1 MSSNNKSKKK
11 SSLSRRDES
20 NKTKRKT
27 LSEEKIEL
35 THNTK
40 WIENLRN
47 AFTHDTLKFICGI
60 ALLGI
65 ILFCFISCIS
75 FIFTGAADQSL
86 VLNKEESQS
95 LLQSEAKN
103 TFAILG
109 ASLSQTLVDGFLG
122 IGIFPLLIFPIL
134 LSLKMI
140 GIPVKGYLTK
150 AFVQYTLL
158 ALSISLL
165 AYLLSLPFADSISFR
180 WGGKHGEFIGE
191 KLQLYIGIWGIIL
204 LLIILFIICWVL
216 FQAKRKDN
224 VRKALSFSW
233 IKRKKRNK
241 NEKETFS
248 TEEENLEKYSSSK
261 EEFEDNVSYANTKE
275 EEQLNNETEDAD
287 LDYLEQISDS
297 SKKDKSIEINAPAL
311 NTQSKLVVELAEGGK
326 QDENIGKDSIDYV
339 RDSAEQGDL
348 PYYIFPKLDILDE
361 DNADL
366 EMPDM
371 EEIRANEQLI
381 IDTLESFKIKVTPI
395 KATVGPTVTL
405 YEIEPDAGIK
415 ISRIRNLEDDI
426 ALGLKADGIRI
437 IAPIPGKGTIG
448 IEVPNTKPKVVGLRS
463 LLASRKFIETKFQL
477 PIALG
482 RTITNE
488 VFTFDLAKMPHL
500 LIAGATGQG
509 KSVGMNVIITSLLY
523 AKHPS
528 ELKFV
533 MIDPKILEFSIY
545 NELEHHFF
553 ARIPSE
559 NKCIITDTD
568 RVVPTLLSLCQEMD
582 NRYLLLTSAKVRN
595 IAEYNTALKNGE
607 LDEAE
612 GHKIM
617 PYIVLV
623 VDEFADL
630 IMTGGKE
637 IERPIARLA
646 QKARAAG
653 IHMILATQRPTTD
666 VVTGTIKANFPARI
680 AFKVF
685 SAVDSRTIL
694 DSTGA
699 NRLIGR
705 GDMLFYQGR
714 DMIRIQCA
722 LVDTPE
728 TQRLVDYIAQQ
739 PGYSEPYPLPEPQEE
754 DSTPVASIGTEKF
767 DVLFEEVA
775 RAVVASGQGSTSK
788 IQRDFEIGFNRA
800 GRLMDQLEK
809 AGIVGKQYGSKPRD
823 VLVQD
828 LETLNNI
835 LYNIRLS
842 TK

>member
-1 MSSNNKSKKK
+1 MTQRNSKVNRPQKRRSSVAAKKK
-11 SSLSRRDES
+11 VDDNAERKASRS
-20 NKTKRKT
+20 T
-27 LSEEKIEL
+27 L
-35 THNTK
+35 
-40 WIENLRN
+40 WIQRVRE
-47 AFTHDTLKFICGI
+47 AATHDTAKFIIGVVLL
-60 ALLGI
+60 ALS
-65 ILFCFISCIS
+65 LFCFVACLS
-75 FIFTGAADQSL
+75 FIFTASKDQSL
-86 VLNKEESQS
+86 VVNDVDVTQ
-95 LLQSEAKN
+95 LQEGEVQN
-103 TFAILG
+103 TFSILG
-109 ASLSQTLVDGFLG
+109 ARVSRALVDGFLG
-122 IGIFPLLIFPIL
+122 VGIFVLLLIPFF
-134 LSLKMI
+134 LSLKLM
-140 GIPVKGYLTK
+140 GIKKKVRMAKV
-150 AFVQYTLL
+150 FVHYTLL
-158 ALSISLL
+158 ALSLSLL
-165 AYLLSLPFADSISFR
+165 SYLVTLPFGEQLTFR
-180 WGGKHGEFIGE
+180 WGGMHGDVVGNF
-191 KLQLYIGIWGIIL
+191 LQLYIGTWGL
-204 LLIILFIICWVL
+204 LLVVLVLLVICWVL
-216 FQAKRKDN
+216 FRPRGKESVRN
-224 VRKALSFSW
+224 VLSFSW
-233 IKRKKRNK
+233 VKREKKNVATPQNSASIAQDEVASPQEESECAQDEAGSSQGEECESIPIHGSYMEDSR
-241 NEKETFS
+241 KERI
-248 TEEENLEKYSSSK
+248 EELRPEDVDEEMSNPPLERQEAKG
-261 EEFEDNVSYANTKE
+261 E
-275 EEQLNNETEDAD
+275 
-287 LDYLEQISDS
+287 
-297 SKKDKSIEINAPAL
+297 
-311 NTQSKLVVELAEGGK
+311 SKLVVELANGGV
-326 QDENIGKDSIDYV
+326 EEEYTRSYSSVKDS
-339 RDSAEQGDL
+339 REQGDL
-348 PYYIFPKLDILDE
+348 PNYQFPQPELLDE
-361 DNADL
+361 DNASL
-366 EMPDM
+366 EMPD
-371 EEIRANEQLI
+371 ESEIRANEQLI

-415 ISRIRNLEDDI
+415 ISRIRSLEDDI
-426 ALGLKADGIRI
+426 ALSLKAEGIRI

-448 IEVPNTKPKVVGLRS
+448 IEVPNAKPKVVGLRS
-463 LLASRKFIETKFQL
+463 LLTSRKFVETSYSL
-477 PIALG
+477 PVALG

-488 VFTFDLAKMPHL
+488 VFIFDLAKMPHL

-523 AKHPS
+523 SKHPS

-559 NKCIITDTD
+559 KKCIITDTEK
-568 RVVPTLLSLCQEMD
+568 VVPTLLSLCQEMD
-582 NRYLLLTSAKVRN
+582 DRYHLLTAAKVRN
-595 IAEYNTALKNGE
+595 IKEYNTAWRKGE
-607 LDEAE
+607 LSEAD
-612 GHKIM
+612 GHSLM

-714 DMIRIQCA
+714 DMHRIQCA

-728 TQRLVDYIAQQ
+728 TKRIVDFIAQQ
-739 PGYSEPYPLPEPQEE
+739 PGYSEPYPLPEPIEE
-754 DSTPVASIGTEKF
+754 ESTAKNSISSDKL
-767 DVLFEEVA
+767 DALFEEVA
-775 RAVVASGQGSTSK
+775 RAVVSSGQGSTSK

-809 AGIVGKQYGSKPRD
+809 AGIVSKQMGSKPRE

-828 LETLNNI
+828 LDTLNSI
-835 LYNIRLS
+835 LYQIRLS
-842 TK
+842 

>member
-1 MSSNNKSKKK
+1 MTERTRRKNRSRKKTTRPEK
-11 SSLSRRDES
+11 PKRNREGVEQ
-20 NKTKRKT
+20 KTTR
-27 LSEEKIEL
+27 EV
-35 THNTK
+35 K
-40 WIENLRN
+40 WLDRFRET
-47 AFTHDTLKFICGI
+47 ATHDTAKFIGGI
-60 ALLGI
+60 VLFALS
-65 ILFCFISCIS
+65 LFCFIACVS
-75 FIFTGAADQSL
+75 FFFTASQDQSL
-86 VLNKEESQS
+86 IFNYEDVDVSQ
-95 LLQSEAKN
+95 LQEGEVQN
-103 TFAILG
+103 TFSILG
-109 ASLSQTLVDGFLG
+109 ARVSHALVDGFLG
-122 IGIFPLLIFPIL
+122 VGIFALLLFPFF

-140 GIPVKGYLTK
+140 GVKKEVSLSRL
-150 AFVQYTLL
+150 FVQFTLL
-158 ALSISLL
+158 ALSLSLL
-165 AYLLSLPFADSISFR
+165 AYLVTLPFADQLAFR
-180 WGGKHGEFIGE
+180 WGGMHGDVVGSFLRSYVG
-191 KLQLYIGIWGIIL
+191 LWGVILIL
-204 LLIILFIICWVL
+204 LVLFVICWVL
-216 FQAKRKDN
+216 LRPRGKDN
-224 VRKALSFSW
+224 VRTALSLSW
-233 IKRKKRNK
+233 LKRRHKSKKATLNTDITEQETAADPSSPREDMPSSIVEDNK
-241 NEKETFS
+241 DTSEEKENPS
-248 TEEENLEKYSSSK
+248 REEEPSEKRSQSTH
-261 EEFEDNVSYANTKE
+261 ENDDRGE
-275 EEQLNNETEDAD
+275 
-287 LDYLEQISDS
+287 
-297 SKKDKSIEINAPAL
+297 
-311 NTQSKLVVELAEGGK
+311 SKLVVELAQGDREESSYAPLPHAKDREG
-326 QDENIGKDSIDYV
+326 
-339 RDSAEQGDL
+339 QGDL
-348 PYYIFPKLDILDE
+348 PDYRFPVPELLDE
-361 DNADL
+361 DNANL
-366 EMPDM
+366 EMPDQ

-415 ISRIRNLEDDI
+415 ISRIRSLEDDI
-426 ALGLKADGIRI
+426 ALSLKAEGIRI

-448 IEVPNTKPKVVGLRS
+448 IEVPNAKPKIVGLRS
-463 LLASRKFIETKFQL
+463 LLTSRKFVETKFNL
-477 PIALG
+477 PVALG

-488 VFTFDLAKMPHL
+488 IFTFDLTKMPHL

-545 NELEHHFF
+545 AELEHHFF

-559 NKCIITDTD
+559 KKCIITDTD
-568 RVVPTLLSLCQEMD
+568 KVIPTLLSLCEEMD
-582 NRYLLLTSAKVRN
+582 NRYHLLTAAKVRN
-595 IAEYNTALKNGE
+595 IKEYNTAWKNGE
-607 LDEAE
+607 LSEED
-612 GHKIM
+612 GHKLM

-714 DMIRIQCA
+714 DMLRIQCA

-728 TQRLVDYIAQQ
+728 TQRLVEYIAEQ
-739 PGYSEPYPLPEPQEE
+739 PGYSEPYPLPEPSEE
-754 DSTPVASIGTEKF
+754 DASSKGSLAGDKL
-767 DVLFEEVA
+767 DALFEEVA
-775 RAVVASGQGSTSK
+775 RAVVSSGQGSTSK

-809 AGIVGKQYGSKPRD
+809 AGIVGKQLGSKPRE

-828 LETLNNI
+828 LDTLNSI
-835 LYNIRLS
+835 LYQIRLS
-842 TK
+842 SK